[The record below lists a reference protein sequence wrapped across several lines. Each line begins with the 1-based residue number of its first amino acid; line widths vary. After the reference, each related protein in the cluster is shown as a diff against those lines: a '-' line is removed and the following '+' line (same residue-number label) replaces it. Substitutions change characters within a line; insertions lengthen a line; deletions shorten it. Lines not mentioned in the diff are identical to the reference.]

1 MNNYETF
8 GADGTVGDIFLD
20 AESFAYLK
28 RGDEVGESVAALLQ
42 TLSRLNPDFEQ
53 IILVLSDG
61 PTAKLQPAGVWPK
74 GATPAR
80 AVLTAVQGAA
90 KGNRLIVENPGDGL
104 TGVGVPVS
112 VDGRLSGVCGILL
125 RDPDDTKMR
134 HAIDQVQWASGWIE
148 ALLRR
153 RKLTDSESLSNVI
166 ELLATSLHHDRFQEA
181 ATAVATELATVLG
194 CERVAIGFVKGHRCK
209 VRALS
214 NSATFHKRAGL
225 INTIQTAMEEAIDQQ
240 TTVAYPERET
250 GNARVIRAQQ
260 ALAREQD
267 NSAVASIPLAEGKR
281 VIGAITM
288 EKISEGPFEPGVLQK
303 AEYAAALLGPV
314 LDVKR
319 REDRWVTTKAWVA
332 FKNLLGRLIGPRNWG
347 LKLGTLAVIL
357 FAAFCY
363 YATGDYRVTAQT
375 VLEGKIQRSITV
387 PLAGFLTD
395 APVRA
400 GDLVAQDQVL
410 ARLDDRDLRLE
421 RLKWASQRSQQE
433 REYSQAIASRQRTEA
448 RILEAQIAQADA
460 QIELLDSQLERMTI
474 RAPFSGMVVSGDL
487 SQALGAPLERGDV
500 IFEVAPLSDFRVML
514 RVDERD
520 IADIAPGQE
529 GDLVL
534 SAFPDADVTLEV
546 VRITPISTAAEG
558 ENFFVVEAALT
569 GTPEVEL
576 RPGMEG
582 VAKVNIREERLVTI
596 WTKRTWLWLRMTAWK
611 WWP

>member
-1 MNNYETF
+1 MNTYETF
-8 GADGTVGDIFLD
+8 GADGVVGDIFLD
-20 AESFAYLK
+20 AESFAHLK
-28 RGDEVGESVAALLQ
+28 HGDEVSESVAALLQ

-53 IILVLSDG
+53 IVLVLADG
-61 PTAKLQPAGVWPK
+61 PTAKLQPVGVWPK
-74 GATPAR
+74 GATPVR
-80 AVLTAVQGAA
+80 PVLAAVQGAA
-90 KGNRLIVENPGDGL
+90 KGNRLIIENADDGL
-104 TGVGVPVS
+104 TGLAVPIS
-112 VDGRLSGVCGILL
+112 VDGRLSGVCGVLL
-125 RDPDDTKMR
+125 RDADDTKTR
-134 HAIDQVQWASGWIE
+134 NAIDQVQWASGWIE

-181 ATAVATELATVLG
+181 TTAVATELATILG
-194 CERVAIGFVKGHRCK
+194 CERVAVGFVKGHRCK

-225 INTIQTAMEEAIDQQ
+225 INTIQSAMEEAIDQQ
-240 TTVAYPERET
+240 ATVAYPERDT
-250 GNARVIRAQQ
+250 GNARVTRAQQ
-260 ALAREQD
+260 ALARDQD

-281 VIGAITM
+281 VIGAITL
-288 EKISEGPFEPGVLQK
+288 EKTTDGPFEPGVLQK

-319 REDRWVTTKAWVA
+319 REDRWVITKAWDA
-332 FKNLLGRLIGPRNWG
+332 FKKLLGRLIGPRNWG
-347 LKLGTLAVIL
+347 LKLGTLAVIA

-375 VLEGKIQRSITV
+375 VLEGKIQRSVTV
-387 PLAGFLTD
+387 PLAGFLID

-400 GDLVAQDQVL
+400 GDIIETNQIL

-433 REYSQAIASRQRTEA
+433 REYSQAIAGRQRTEA

-474 RAPFSGMVVSGDL
+474 RAPFGGIVVSGDL

-520 IADIAPGQE
+520 IADITPGQ
-529 GDLVL
+529 GGNLVL

-569 GTPEVEL
+569 GAADVEL

-582 VAKVNIREERLVTI
+582 VAKVNIRQERLVKI
-596 WTKRTWLWLRMTAWK
+596 WTKRTWLWMRMTAWK

>member
-1 MNNYETF
+1 MNKSESF
-8 GADGTVGDIFLD
+8 GADGIVGDVFLD
-20 AESFAYLK
+20 AESFAHLK
-28 RGDEVGESVAALLQ
+28 HGDDVSDSVAALLQ
-42 TLSRLNPDFEQ
+42 VLSRLNPEFEQ
-53 IILVLSDG
+53 IVLVLSDG

-74 GATPAR
+74 GATPVR
-80 AVLTAVQGAA
+80 AVLAAVQGAA
-90 KGNRLIVENPGDGL
+90 KGNRLVMENAGDGL
-104 TGVGVPVS
+104 TGIAIPIS
-112 VDGRLSGVCGILL
+112 VDGRLSGIAGVLL
-125 RDPDDTKMR
+125 RDTDDSKLR
-134 HAIDQVQWASGWIE
+134 NAIDQIQWASGWIE

-153 RKLTDSESLSNVI
+153 KKLTDSESLSNVI
-166 ELLATSLHHDRFQEA
+166 ELLATSLHHSRFQEA
-181 ATAVATELATVLG
+181 TTAVASELATVLG
-194 CERVAIGFVKGHRCK
+194 CERVAVGFVKGHRCK

-225 INTIQTAMEEAIDQQ
+225 INLIQMAMEEAIDQQ

-250 GNARVIRAQQ
+250 ANARVVRAQQ
-260 ALAREQD
+260 ALARDQD
-267 NSAVASIPLAEGKR
+267 SAAVASIPLAEGKR
-281 VIGAITM
+281 VIGAITL
-288 EKISEGPFEPGVLQK
+288 EKATDGPFEPGILQK

-319 REDRWVTTKAWVA
+319 REDRWLITKAWDS
-332 FKNLLGRLIGPRNWG
+332 FKGVLGNLIGPRHWG
-347 LKLGTLAVIL
+347 LKLGTAAVIL
-357 FAAFCY
+357 FALFCY

-375 VLEGKIQRSITV
+375 VIEGKIQRSVTV
-387 PLAGFLTD
+387 PLAGFLTE

-400 GDLVAQDQVL
+400 GDIIEEGQII

-474 RAPFSGMVVSGDL
+474 RAPFSGIIVSGDL

-520 IADIAPGQE
+520 IADIEPGQE
-529 GDLVL
+529 GNLVL

-558 ENFFVVEAALT
+558 ENFFVVEAELLSA
-569 GTPEVEL
+569 PDVEL

-582 VAKVNIREERLVTI
+582 VAKVNIREERLITI